1 MIAVID
7 ASVVIAFLQQ
17 EPGGEKFL
25 DAIREG
31 SAMSATNVAE
41 VVKRMFVN
49 GASDAQIA
57 QQIKRLEP
65 LTVPFDSSLLTAFS
79 QVMKYWQK
87 ANLSLA
93 DCICL
98 ATAKHLALPVLT
110 ADRSWKDLES
120 DIGVEVILIR

>member
-1 MIAVID
+1 
-7 ASVVIAFLQQ
+7 
-17 EPGGEKFL
+17 
-25 DAIREG
+25 
-31 SAMSATNVAE
+31 MSATNVAE

-57 QQIKRLEP
+57 KQIKRLEP
-65 LTVPFDSSLLTAFS
+65 LTVPFDSSLLSAFG

-93 DCICL
+93 DRICL

-110 ADRSWKDLES
+110 ADRSWKEIET